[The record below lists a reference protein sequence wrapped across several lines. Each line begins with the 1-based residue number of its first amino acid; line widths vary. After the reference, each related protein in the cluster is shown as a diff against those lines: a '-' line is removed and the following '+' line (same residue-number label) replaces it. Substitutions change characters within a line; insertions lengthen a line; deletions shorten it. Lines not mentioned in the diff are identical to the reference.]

1 MSARSGA
8 GIVVLLASV
17 GASRV
22 AHATMVSGSDC
33 LDLSTDCVCADG
45 PYMSAYLDNQKAG
58 LSAWEDTKSDV
69 LDGQAKTYADAVALF
84 KSKFMNDPRILEPFT
99 QCSDFDPSKIA
110 GTSISGGGAEI
121 NECFCQNVCRD
132 IIEATIAHERTHVA
146 FNILGISY
154 IVSIGAACSAN
165 LVDQGFCDITEAL
178 LLSDSEIQA
187 YGVGNQSLQAALD
200 NLQDPRAPDMACT
213 WEPLPA
219 ASPKEA
225 SAAPQPAG
233 FFARFGALFGRFLR
247 GADPSQP

>member
-1 MSARSGA
+1 VSAQRSV
-8 GIVVLLASV
+8 GIAVLLASV
-17 GASRV
+17 GVASV

-33 LDLSTDCVCADG
+33 LDLSADCVCADG

-84 KSKFMNDPRILEPFT
+84 KSKFMNDPRILEPFKNCT
-99 QCSDFDPSKIA
+99 DFDATKIA
-110 GTSISGGGAEI
+110 GTSIAGGGAEL

-132 IIEATIAHERTHVA
+132 IIQATIAHERTHVA

-154 IVSIGAACSAN
+154 IVSMGAACSAG

-187 YGVGNQSLQAALD
+187 YGVGNQSLQDSLD
-200 NLQDPRAPDMACT
+200 NLKDPSAPDMACT

-219 ASPKEA
+219 SLKVAP
-225 SAAPQPAG
+225 AAPQPDG
-233 FFARFGALFGRFLR
+233 FFARVGALFGRFAH
-247 GADPSQP
+247 GADADRP